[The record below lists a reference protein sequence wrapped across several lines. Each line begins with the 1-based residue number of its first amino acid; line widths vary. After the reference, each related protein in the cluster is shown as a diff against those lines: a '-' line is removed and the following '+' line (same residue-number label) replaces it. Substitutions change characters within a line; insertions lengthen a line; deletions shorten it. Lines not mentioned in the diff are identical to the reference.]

1 MAVKFDYS
9 DAHILV
15 TGGTSGIGLAIARQY
30 HAAGAQVTIT
40 GTRPE
45 ATAYNEDLSAFG
57 YHQLDIENNESI
69 DALIQAVDKLDILVN
84 NAGIAFA
91 AQGLDEHD
99 PDIFARAVQ
108 MHLIGGYRL
117 AHGVVDKIAQST
129 IKGGGSI
136 LSIASVTSFM
146 GVDVTLGYGAAKTG
160 LLGLVRSMAV
170 DLGKRNI
177 RVNAVAAG
185 LTKTGMTSPMFE
197 QGEWTEPTLAR
208 TPIGRLGEPD
218 DIASA
223 VLFMTDSAASWI
235 TGQVLVVDGGYIISG

>member
-1 MAVKFDYS
+1 MALKFDFNG
-9 DAHILV
+9 AHVLV
-15 TGGTSGIGLAIARQY
+15 TGGTSGIGFAIAQQY
-30 HAAGAQVTIT
+30 HTAGAQVTIT
-40 GTRPE
+40 GTRAQASDYPQ
-45 ATAYNEDLSAFG
+45 DLSAFS
-57 YHQLDIENNESI
+57 YQQLDIENNESI
-69 DALIQAVDKLDILVN
+69 DALIETIDKLDILVN

-117 AHGVVDKIAQST
+117 AHGVTDKIAQST
-129 IKGGGSI
+129 IQGGGSI

-197 QGEWTEPTLAR
+197 HDEWTQPTLAR